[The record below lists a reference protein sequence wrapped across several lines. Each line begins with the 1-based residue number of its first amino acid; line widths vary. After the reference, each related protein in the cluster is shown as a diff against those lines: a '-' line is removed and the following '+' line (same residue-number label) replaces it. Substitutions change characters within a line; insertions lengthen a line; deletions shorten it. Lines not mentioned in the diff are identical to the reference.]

1 MDNVVKIAVDTGASG
16 IKVVCSVNGHEPY
29 AFLIPP
35 YVTEIDEPKKL
46 IRDANFDK
54 ENLWLKSGKNYY
66 AVGSLAKRYGAQ
78 QLIKPPKFT
87 TATAKIFAAIG
98 MAIQTLE
105 IPLEFTLELS
115 LLLPPAEL
123 GDAPIIMKN
132 VKSSVKNLEFPSGK
146 AKIELKGFLI
156 YPEGYGF
163 LNAQDLE
170 LKEYDSIVTIMM
182 GYRNISMFDTNR
194 GKPDRPYTELIGFH
208 DYLFD
213 ISSETS
219 IKIEDLIEPVCFRI
233 DDDLK
238 YYNRQIEVY
247 NYQTEEIKA
256 KILAQEKIASQF
268 DPPDQELIIS
278 DSREKLAYCQKHL
291 QKDTLKLTELADSYE
306 KRFYH
311 LINCD
316 GKDRDYQDTK
326 IKKVQAD
333 KRKKYVKRL
342 KDWISE
348 RLPARPQLICIAGGT
363 AKYLG
368 DDIYSFLAEKGEV
381 RKSIA
386 IPIELDYDGEIYR
399 RNVEVSTIEFKGM
412 EPYKNQ
418 YKHYLCDEDKYMET
432 QLERFED
439 VYGLFKIMK

>member
-1 MDNVVKIAVDTGASG
+1 MDNVKIAVDTGASG
-16 IKVVCSVNGHEPY
+16 IKVICSVNGSEPY

-35 YVTEIDEPKKL
+35 YVTEIDEPKNL
-46 IRDANFDK
+46 IKDPNFDK
-54 ENLWLKSGKNYY
+54 ENLWIKMGKNYY

-78 QLIKPPKFT
+78 QLIKPQKFIN
-87 TATAKIFAAIG
+87 APARIFAAIG
-98 MAIQTLE
+98 MAMQILKIQS
-105 IPLEFTLELS
+105 EFTLKLS

-123 GDAPIIMKN
+123 SDAGIIMKK
-132 VKSSVKNLEFPSGK
+132 VTSTIKSLEFPSGK
-146 AKIELKGFLI
+146 VKIELKGFLI
-156 YPEGYGF
+156 EPEGYGF

-170 LKEYDSIVTIMM
+170 LKEYDSVVTIMM

-238 YYNRQIEVY
+238 YYNRQIEIY
-247 NYQTEEIKA
+247 NYQIAEIKA
-256 KILAQEKIASQF
+256 KNLAQEKIASQF

-278 DSREKLAYCQKHL
+278 DSRDKLAYCQKL
-291 QKDTLKLTELADSYE
+291 LSRDTQKLSELTDSYE

-311 LINCD
+311 LIKCD

-326 IKKVQAD
+326 IKKVQAN
-333 KRKKYVKRL
+333 KYKKYVKRL

-348 RLPARPQLICIAGGT
+348 RLPDRTQIICIAGGT

-368 DDIYSFLAEKGEV
+368 DDIYAFLAEKGKV

-412 EPYKNQ
+412 EPYQNQ
-418 YKHYLCDEDKYMET
+418 YKHYICDEDKYMET

-439 VYGLFKIMK
+439 VYGLFRLMK

>member
-1 MDNVVKIAVDTGASG
+1 MDNVKIAVDTGASG
-16 IKVVCSVNGHEPY
+16 IKVICSVNGSEPY

-35 YVTEIDEPKKL
+35 YVTEIDEPKNL
-46 IRDANFDK
+46 IKDPNFDK
-54 ENLWLKSGKNYY
+54 ENLWIKMGKNYY

-78 QLIKPPKFT
+78 QLIKPQKFIN
-87 TATAKIFAAIG
+87 APVRIFAAIG
-98 MAIQTLE
+98 MAMQILKIQS
-105 IPLEFTLELS
+105 EFTLKLS

-123 GDAPIIMKN
+123 NDADIIIKK
-132 VKSSVKNLEFPSGK
+132 VASTIKSLEFPSGK
-146 AKIELKGFLI
+146 VKIELKGFLI
-156 YPEGYGF
+156 EPEGYGF

-170 LKEYDSIVTIMM
+170 LKEYDSVVTIMM

-238 YYNRQIEVY
+238 YYNRQIEIY
-247 NYQTEEIKA
+247 NYQIEEIKA
-256 KILAQEKIASQF
+256 KVLAQEKIASQF

-278 DSREKLAYCQKHL
+278 DSREKLAYCQKNRNRDT
-291 QKDTLKLTELADSYE
+291 QKLIKLTDSYE

-311 LINCD
+311 LIKCD

-326 IKKVQAD
+326 IKKVQAN
-333 KRKKYVKRL
+333 KYKKYVKRL

-348 RLPARPQLICIAGGT
+348 RLPDRTQIICIAGGT

-368 DDIYSFLAEKGEV
+368 DDIYAFLAEKGEV

-386 IPIELDYDGEIYR
+386 IPIELDCDGEIYR

-412 EPYKNQ
+412 ESYQNQ
-418 YKHYLCDEDKYMET
+418 YKHYICDEDKYMET

-439 VYGLFKIMK
+439 VYGLFRLMK